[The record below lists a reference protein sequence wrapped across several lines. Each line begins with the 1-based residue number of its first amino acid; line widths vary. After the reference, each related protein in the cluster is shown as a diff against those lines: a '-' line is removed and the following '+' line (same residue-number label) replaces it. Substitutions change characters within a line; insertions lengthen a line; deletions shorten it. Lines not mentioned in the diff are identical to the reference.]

1 MSVSLS
7 SAEQAILEGSDGE
20 GSALAMRIVVA
31 LGEVLGAENLLP
43 ISGAHV
49 DGCLFVGQASLD
61 FAERLVMAG
70 ARVSVPTTLNISSL
84 DLLHPEL
91 FRGADATAASA
102 RQLMVAYEALGCTP
116 TWTCAP
122 YQLANRPTF
131 GDHVAW
137 GESNAIVFANSVLG
151 ARTNRYGDLID
162 ICAAVTGRVPNA
174 GLHRTELR
182 RGQAV
187 FDVAGLPER
196 LLEEDILFPL
206 LGLHVGAATGDQVP
220 VVVGLPGADEDQLK
234 AFGASAATSGSVGLF
249 HAVGIT
255 PEAPD
260 LATALHGRPAE
271 GRSEVTLA
279 DLRRARDQIN
289 GSPDAVLG
297 AVSVGTPHY
306 SLRQIEELVRLLAG
320 RSVHESVRFYMS
332 TGRDTLSEAEAAGWV
347 SQLEANGVQPVAD
360 TCTYVTPI
368 IDGAAGTVMTD
379 SAKWAY
385 YAPGNIGVAV
395 AFGSVADCVESAVTG
410 RMVFDGSLWDG

>member
-1 MSVSLS
+1 ML
-7 SAEQAILEGSDGE
+7 DGAD
-20 GSALAMRIVVA
+20 GMGAAMAMRIVVA
-31 LGEVLGAENLLP
+31 FGEALGADSLLP
-43 ISGAHV
+43 ITCAHV
-49 DGCLFVGQASLD
+49 DGCLFIGQASLD
-61 FAERLVMAG
+61 FAERLVRSG
-70 ARVSVPTTLNISSL
+70 ARVSVPATLNISSL

-102 RQLMVAYEALGCTP
+102 RRLTESYEALGCTP

-131 GDHVAW
+131 GEHVAW

-162 ICAAVTGRVPNA
+162 ICAAVAGRVPNA

-187 FDVAGLPER
+187 FDVGGLPER
-196 LLEEDILFPL
+196 LVAEDILFPL
-206 LGLHVGAATGDQVP
+206 LGLHVGAVTGDQVP
-220 VVVGLPGADEDQLK
+220 VVVGLPGAGEDQLK

-260 LATALHGRPAE
+260 LATALHGRPPE
-271 GRSEVTLA
+271 SRSEVTLA
-279 DLRRARDQIN
+279 DIRRARDRIN
-289 GSPDAVLG
+289 GSPDAALS

-306 SLRQIEELVRLLAG
+306 SLGQIEELVRLLAG
-320 RSVHESVRFYMS
+320 RSVHRSIGFYMS
-332 TGRDTLSEAEAAGWV
+332 TGRDTLAMAEEAGWV
-347 SQLEANGVQPVAD
+347 SQLEASGVQPVVD

-368 IDGAAGTVMTD
+368 IDGANGTVMTD

-385 YAPGNIGVAV
+385 YAPGNIGVEV
-395 AFGSVADCVESAVTG
+395 AFGSVEDCVESAVVG
-410 RMVFDGSLWDG
+410 RVLFDGGMWDE